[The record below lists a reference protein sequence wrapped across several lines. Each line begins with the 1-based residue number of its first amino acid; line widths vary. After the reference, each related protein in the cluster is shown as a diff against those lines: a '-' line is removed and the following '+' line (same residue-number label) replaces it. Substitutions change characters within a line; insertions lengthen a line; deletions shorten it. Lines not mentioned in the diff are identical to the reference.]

1 MIGEVY
7 GFLDQLVFVFHSDG
21 GRQHQEIDGNL
32 SVSVDGADIDTLLL
46 DGKRFHPRAF

>member
-1 MIGEVY
+1 M
-7 GFLDQLVFVFHSDG
+7 FVFHSDG